1 MNENKRAVLLSARL
15 GAVAALV
22 AASGLAGAQN
32 QPSGVVPRRNIPGL
46 GTQPG
51 AQPQNRIVGELGA
64 QPEDEPSEPAPRV
77 IEGEESV
84 SLAAF
89 SEPIELETLVNLV
102 AESLGINIVIKGS
115 SLSGSVMFNAPV
127 QVPKDELLLLLDSLL
142 EQWDYTITMTD
153 FGLYTIVPIGE
164 TKSRIGSTTR
174 IIPTPNVKPSLLQNA
189 VNTIGGNLTQ
199 VNYLDELGVIVA
211 TAAPMQLNRLEDLI
225 HELLER
231 YKEMVYARIELNYIA
246 APVARER
253 ALGLVGASSSTGAFG
268 AANFQNRGGQVQPGQ
283 QQPSG
288 IVGPSLDNLGDR
300 LAVDF
305 QGNALIFRGTP
316 DELETVRKVIDVID
330 VANTLEPREYY
341 AGSAALQIAD
351 IASQRG
357 LGEVKVL
364 ESASSSQND
373 PFNFQRAQQAA
384 FGNQFGQSNDTPLG
398 GPVMVVDPQRQS
410 IIYYG
415 TPSQHEQLAGLM
427 EELRTEDD
435 RIVIREYKLHNADSE
450 SVADL
455 ITGLITGQSASG
467 DAPLLPTGQSVQ
479 PQVVFQGG
487 FGGGGGG
494 EDEVGAFDPNKV
506 FVIADVANNQ
516 VVVKAPL
523 KQQDEFG
530 KLIERLDLRRPQVYI
545 EATIVSVSDNRDFHL
560 AIETQI
566 TAGQFQLGTN
576 FGLHSAG
583 STFQS
588 PVSVAT
594 GLAGLTTA
602 VIKSS
607 YVPFILNAIKTDSDS
622 RILST
627 PSLLVNDNE
636 DARIVSLDQQA
647 TTTTTIGQTADQTT
661 FAGYQDAGTTLEVT
675 PSISEGGFL
684 RLDYRVELSNF
695 TGQGSGGVPPPRQ
708 ERTVEGQVTIPSDA
722 TIVVGG
728 IRVDDVRDTIV
739 KIPLLG
745 DIPLVK
751 HAFRDTRKVKNSSTL
766 YVFITPRIMT
776 DPNFYDLKLFTKGP
790 QSQMGLEQNI
800 PELEPVRIELS
811 PTWSAPAPAPMRQ
824 MPPHQGEQAPQD
836 NAMNEGGQAPPVELI
851 EEDQAP

>member
-1 MNENKRAVLLSARL
+1 MVMQSKRAVLSSARM
-15 GAVAALV
+15 GAVAALL
-22 AASGLAGAQN
+22 AASGMAAAQN
-32 QPSGVVPRRNIPGL
+32 QPGVGPRRAVPG
-46 GTQPG
+46 
-51 AQPQNRIVGELGA
+51 LGA
-64 QPEDEPSEPAPRV
+64 QPEVQPFDRGVPAEELPEDQPEEPGPRLV
-77 IEGEESV
+77 EGAESV

-89 SEPIELETLVNLV
+89 SEPVELETLVNLV
-102 AESLGINIVIKGS
+102 AETLGINIVVKGS
-115 SLSGSVMFNAPV
+115 QLSGSVMFNAPV
-127 QVPKDELLLLLDSLL
+127 EVPKDELLFLLDSLL

-174 IIPTPNVKPSLLQNA
+174 IIPTPNIKPSLLQNA
-189 VNTIGGNLTQ
+189 VSTIGGNLTQ
-199 VNYLDELGVIVA
+199 VTYLDELGVIVA

-225 HELLER
+225 RELLAR
-231 YKEMVYARIELNYIA
+231 YKEMVYARIELDFIA
-246 APVARER
+246 APVAKER
-253 ALGLVGASSSTGAFG
+253 ALGLVGAGSSAGLFGGAN
-268 AANFQNRGGQVQPGQ
+268 ARQQVQPGQ
-283 QQPSG
+283 QQTPG
-288 IVGPSLDNLGDR
+288 IAGPSLDNLGDR
-300 LAVDF
+300 LTIDF

-316 DELETVRKVIDVID
+316 DELEVVREVIDVID
-330 VANTLEPREYY
+330 MPNTLDPKEYY

-364 ESASSSQND
+364 ESADSQSD
-373 PFNFQRAQQAA
+373 PFGFQAQQRAAQ
-384 FGNQFGQSNDTPLG
+384 GLQFGQTSEAPLG

-415 TPSQHEQLAGLM
+415 TPSQHEQLAALM

-435 RIVIREYKLHNADSE
+435 RIVIREYKLHHADSE
-450 SVADL
+450 AVADL

-467 DAPLLPTGQSVQ
+467 DAPLLPTD
-479 PQVVFQGG
+479 QGAVAPRVIFNEG
-487 FGGGGGG
+487 FGGGGEG
-494 EDEVGAFDPNKV
+494 EIGAFDPDKV
-506 FVIADVANNQ
+506 FVIADVDNNQ

-530 KLIERLDLRRPQVYI
+530 KLIGRLDLKRPQVYI
-545 EATIVSVSDNRDFHL
+545 EATIVSVSDNRDFRL
-560 AIETQI
+560 AVETQI
-566 TAGQFQLGTN
+566 MAGQFQMGTN
-576 FGLHSAG
+576 FGLHTAG

-588 PVSVAT
+588 PVNVAT
-594 GLAGLTTA
+594 NLAGLTTA
-602 VIKSS
+602 LIKSN
-607 YVPFILNAIKTDSDS
+607 YVPFILNAIQTDTDS

-636 DARIVSLDQQA
+636 EARIVSLEQQA
-647 TTTTTIGQTADQTT
+647 TTTTTIGQTTDQTT

-728 IRVDDVRDTIV
+728 IKVDDTRDTIV

-745 DIPLVK
+745 DIPLLK

-776 DPNFYDLKLFTKGP
+776 DPNFYDLKLYTKGP
-790 QSQMGLEQNI
+790 QSRMGLEQNI
-800 PELEPVRIELS
+800 PDLEPVRIELT
-811 PTWSAPAPAPMRQ
+811 PAWGAPAPAPRTE
-824 MPPHQGEQAPQD
+824 PAPARGA
-836 NAMNEGGQAPPVELI
+836 NGGANGGAQTPPVELI
-851 EEDQAP
+851 EEDRVP